1 MRANEQKKRLA
12 NAIGDEMQDADD
24 LKWVLDHPDVLR
36 GILAYS
42 SSAIGELWT
51 ARHLAIRGYEVVPTN
66 NSSRQ
71 RDLQVTTPSGQ
82 QFHIEVKTVRGKGS
96 PFLVNRCPDP
106 ERSAFWVFVHAP
118 REPTGL
124 PADADVSFF
133 VLTCA
138 EAAAIWAESNRSAVS
153 ASAYDIKWRYLADH
167 RNRWD
172 KLPEWPSG
180 RARAPSGE

>member
-1 MRANEQKKRLA
+1 MN
-12 NAIGDEMQDADD
+12 DDD
-24 LKWVLDHPDVLR
+24 LSWVLEYPDVLR
-36 GILAYS
+36 SILAYS

-51 ARHLAIRGYEVVPTN
+51 ARYLANNGYNVIPTN
-66 NSSRQ
+66 NNSRQ
-71 RDLQVTTPSGQ
+71 RDLKVAAPSGR

-138 EAAAIWAESNRSAVS
+138 EAAAMWADSNRTAVS
-153 ASAYDIKWRYLADH
+153 ASAYDIKWRYLANH
-167 RNRWD
+167 RDRWD
-172 KLPEWPSG
+172 KLPEWQSEH
-180 RARAPSGE
+180 ARAAPSE